1 MIPKSGCYASFSGK
15 DTILLKIEVFPNVVT
30 GILKYQVWEKD
41 KNEGTIEGK
50 LSGDTLFAN
59 YTFTS
64 EGQTSVREV
73 AFLLNN
79 HQAIEGFGDMEEKNR
94 KMIFTDKSQINFSKG
109 AKLSPID
116 CAEND
121 SLFRLG
127 VTGKKEIK

>member
-15 DTILLKIEVFPNVVT
+15 DTILLKTEVFPNVVT

-73 AFLLNN
+73 AFLFND
-79 HQAIEGFGDMEEKNR
+79 HQAIEGFGDMEEQNG
-94 KMIFTDKSQINFSKG
+94 KMVFTDKSRINFSKG
-109 AKLSPID
+109 TKLSPID
-116 CAEND
+116 CVEND

-127 VTGKKEIK
+127 FLEKKEK